1 MCDEC
6 FVPLT
11 YGGGVTNIEVI
22 RKLLLS
28 GADKV
33 AINTYAYS
41 EPEFIRECSAHYGSQ
56 CIVASIDVKKNDA
69 GNYECFSHC
78 GKKPTGFDPIS
89 WAKHL
94 EELGVGEILVTSIE
108 RDGSMLGYDT
118 ELTKNISTA
127 VSIPVIASGGA
138 GNYEHMLD
146 VIQNGGASAV
156 AAASIF
162 HFTEQTPA
170 EARDY
175 LAENGI
181 PVRKT

>member
-1 MCDEC
+1 
-6 FVPLT
+6 
-11 YGGGVTNIEVI
+11 
-22 RKLLLS
+22 
-28 GADKV
+28 
-33 AINTYAYS
+33 
-41 EPEFIRECSAHYGSQ
+41 
-56 CIVASIDVKKNDA
+56 
-69 GNYECFSHC
+69 
-78 GKKPTGFDPIS
+78 
-89 WAKHL
+89 
-94 EELGVGEILVTSIE
+94 
-108 RDGSMLGYDT
+108 MLGYDI